1 MSALLPFEPRRF
13 RSTVPYYAAYRPTY
27 PKTLIAMVAN
37 DLGLASS
44 DRLLDLGCGPGSLAI
59 AFAPLCR
66 QVVAMD
72 PEPDMLAAAAREAA
86 QAGVELALIQGS
98 SFDLSPELGSFRL
111 VTMGRS
117 FHWMD
122 RKATLA
128 LLETMVGADGG
139 LAFFDE
145 QAIGRSTGRWRETM
159 QDAIAKFSTRS
170 STRAVRSTL
179 GWRSH
184 EEILLQSAFGA
195 LRRFG
200 VVIKREIDADAI
212 VGRAFSMSSGSPD
225 ALGERRAEFERELR
239 RHLSEL
245 QPDGRFEEIVEMRA
259 LIARRA
265 DPAR

>member
-13 RSTVPYYAAYRPTY
+13 RSTVPFYAAYRPTY

-37 DLGLASS
+37 DLRLAPS
-44 DRLLDLGCGPGSLAI
+44 DRLLDLGCGPGQLAL
-59 AFAPLCR
+59 AFAPFCR
-66 QVVAMD
+66 QIVAMD

-86 QAGVELALIQGS
+86 QAGVAVTLIQGS
-98 SFDLSPELGSFRL
+98 SFDLAPELGLFRL

-128 LLETMVGADGG
+128 LLEAMVVADGG

-145 QAIGRSTGRWRETM
+145 QAIGRSTGRWREIM
-159 QDAIAKFSTRS
+159 QEAIAKFSTKS
-170 STRAVRSTL
+170 STRAARSAPS
-179 GWRSH
+179 WRSH
-184 EEILLQSAFGA
+184 EEILLQSAFA
-195 LRRFG
+195 SLRRFG
-200 VVIKREIDADAI
+200 VVNRREIDADAI
-212 VGRAFSMSSGSPD
+212 VGRALSMSSGSPD
-225 ALGERRAEFERELR
+225 ALGERRADFERELR
-239 RHLSEL
+239 QQLHEL

-265 DPAR
+265 DPPH